1 MTRTGFIYKLKFK
14 IKSFYEIKG
23 ISTIT
28 KMSYEKKF
36 VTLRKRLDQLG
47 YRQTLG
53 IETLPLVSC
62 CRIYIIFNLKN

>member
-1 MTRTGFIYKLKFK
+1 
-14 IKSFYEIKG
+14 
-23 ISTIT
+23 
-28 KMSYEKKF
+28 MSYEKKF

-62 CRIYIIFNLKN
+62 CYFCIMFNLKVTKKL